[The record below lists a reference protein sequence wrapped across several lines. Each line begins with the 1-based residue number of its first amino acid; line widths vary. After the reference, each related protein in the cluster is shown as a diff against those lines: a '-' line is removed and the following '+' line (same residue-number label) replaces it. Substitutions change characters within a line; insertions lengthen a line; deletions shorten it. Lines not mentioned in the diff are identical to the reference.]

1 MNLPVSTAKV
11 PLATK
16 VPWKKEEGGVGG
28 RKGGE
33 GQEGEGGTQRANP
46 QEKDAKQ
53 QSNDCPESQINFT
66 QEQAETYLLVSLL
79 VLGQVR
85 VGEVAEDGGGLGD
98 AQLVQTQG
106 RDGGGGKATVCVVE
120 RVVIWG
126 EKKKGQCLEL

>member
-1 MNLPVSTAKV
+1 M
-11 PLATK
+11 
-16 VPWKKEEGGVGG
+16 GG
-28 RKGGE
+28 REGGE

-46 QEKDAKQ
+46 QTKQ
-53 QSNDCPESQINFT
+53 QSNNCPESHFNFT

-106 RDGGGGKATVCVVE
+106 RDGGGGKATVCVEE

-126 EKKKGQCLEL
+126 KKKKGQCLEL